1 MCERACRTAYA
12 HVHIIIAVPAAC
24 ALMQLR
30 VCMHVYAVRARECIG
45 NEQLQR
51 HNHNVGTGA
60 SY

>member
-1 MCERACRTAYA
+1 MCVCERACMTAYA
-12 HVHIIIAVPAAC
+12 HVHIIIVVPAAC

-30 VCMHVYAVRARECIG
+30 VYAVRARECIG
-45 NEQLQR
+45 SEQLQR